1 MYESV
6 HTREE
11 VGEFLSA
18 VDLISLLVTVPSS
31 SHATR
36 NYNYRLLV
44 AHLFTVFLLS
54 LLLFHLIGPNEP
66 VQNIPGPHW
75 SGSNSRDRKG

>member
-11 VGEFLSA
+11 VGELLSA

-31 SHATR
+31 LHATR
-36 NYNYRLLV
+36 SYNYRLLV
-44 AHLFTVFLLS
+44 AHLFIVFFIIIIIIS
-54 LLLFHLIGPNEP
+54 FDWP
-66 VQNIPGPHW
+66 
-75 SGSNSRDRKG
+75 K